1 MKTTKVAKEKGS
13 IPEEAAFY
21 HKMSGDYYRY
31 LSEFKTDSDD
41 KNKAANFY
49 KDAVKVANEALA
61 ETHPTRLGLA
71 LNYSVC
77 CYEILDKKDRA
88 CEIAKEAFDSAI
100 EKLNTLN
107 DSSYKDSTL
116 IIQLLRDNLTLWTSE
131 KAEEDNE

>member
-1 MKTTKVAKEKGS
+1 MKTTKVAKEKGD
-13 IPEEAAFY
+13 IPEDAVFY

-31 LSEFKTDSDD
+31 LSEFKMDSDD

-49 KDAVKVANEALA
+49 EDAVKVANEALA

-88 CEIAKEAFDSAI
+88 CEIAKEAFDSDI

-107 DSSYKDSTL
+107 DSYKDSKL